1 MYKKIGSYL
10 VFSLFVPLVALGAD
24 DPSRARL
31 YIPASTSSTVY
42 DCTTCEL
49 KVSGYSARYIFG
61 FGLGLGVTSSKASVS
76 GYASPNNSSL
86 SIADY
91 SYDSGP
97 MIDISYTFGS
107 DFTFTV
113 GYGVG
118 SSPTSDLNIPDDS
131 YSKDWK
137 LEGKSASSSFLGLG
151 YNLGSIEILL
161 ALRSVETAYDLSY
174 TFSGMPLKFESKA
187 SWNTTDIGIGFTF

>member
-1 MYKKIGSYL
+1 MYKKLVTFL
-10 VFSLFVPLVALGAD
+10 VFSLYAPLAAFSAD

-31 YIPASTSSTVY
+31 YMPVSANVTFKN
-42 DCTTCEL
+42 CTTCEA
-49 KVSGYSARYIFG
+49 KASGYAARYVFG
-61 FGLGLGVTSSKASVS
+61 FGLGLGVASSKATVT
-76 GYASPNNSSL
+76 GSPAEIGS
-86 SIADY
+86 DY
-91 SYDSGP
+91 SYDTGP

-161 ALRSVETAYDLSY
+161 ALRSVEAAYDQSY

>member
-1 MYKKIGSYL
+1 MYKKIVSYL
-10 VFSLFVPLVALGAD
+10 VFSLYAPLTAFSAD

-31 YIPASTSSTVY
+31 YIPASTNAEVSGCV
-42 DCTTCEL
+42 TCEI
-49 KVSGYSARYIFG
+49 KASGYSARYIFG
-61 FGLGLGVTSSKASVS
+61 NGFGLGLASSKATVTGSAAEIGS
-76 GYASPNNSSL
+76 
-86 SIADY
+86 DY
-91 SYDSGP
+91 SYDTGP

-131 YSKDWK
+131 NSKDWK

-151 YNLGSIEILL
+151 YKFGIYEVLL
-161 ALRSVETAYDLSY
+161 ALRSVEATYDQSY
-174 TFSGMPLKFESKA
+174 TFSGIPLKFESKA
-187 SWNTTDIGIGFTF
+187 SWSTTDIGIGFTF

>member
-1 MYKKIGSYL
+1 MPVSANVTFKN
-10 VFSLFVPLVALGAD
+10 
-24 DPSRARL
+24 
-31 YIPASTSSTVY
+31 
-42 DCTTCEL
+42 CTTCEA
-49 KVSGYSARYIFG
+49 KASGYAARYVFG

-76 GYASPNNSSL
+76 GDASANNSSL

-161 ALRSVETAYDLSY
+161 VLRSVEAAYDQSY
-174 TFSGMPLKFESKA
+174 TFSGIPLKFESKA

>member
-31 YIPASTSSTVY
+31 YIPASTSSTVSG
-42 DCTTCEL
+42 CTTCEL

-76 GYASPNNSSL
+76 GDVSANNSSL

-131 YSKDWK
+131 NSKDWK

-151 YNLGSIEILL
+151 YKFGIYEVLL
-161 ALRSVETAYDLSY
+161 ALRSVSASYDMIFGGIPISQ
-174 TFSGMPLKFESKA
+174 A
-187 SWNTTDIGIGFTF
+187 DVSWLTTDIGIGFTF